1 MSTTRLPVTTLDM
14 RLSTKSLHSLFPNE
28 MAFIVAN
35 NYKFV
40 ANRPEV
46 IWAIDGDRM
55 SIAMLLSAGV
65 TILFGNHQPDPFA
78 TRRVEKARQ
87 ENPRIRRFSRERA
100 RNCSRQACCPID
112 RSPSGSRRTMLLGV
126 MRHMEP
132 ENQPMPK
139 QAIQWDQGPSQLSGL
154 SS

>member
-55 SIAMLLSAGV
+55 SIAMLLSV
-65 TILFGNHQPDPFA
+65 TEQMEQQKAAEEL
-78 TRRVEKARQ
+78 ARQ
-87 ENPRIRRFSRERA
+87 
-100 RNCSRQACCPID
+100 QAEEEAAWNAKVAA
-112 RSPSGSRRTMLLGV
+112 SKM
-126 MRHMEP
+126 
-132 ENQPMPK
+132 
-139 QAIQWDQGPSQLSGL
+139 SQNLTGGHR
-154 SS
+154 